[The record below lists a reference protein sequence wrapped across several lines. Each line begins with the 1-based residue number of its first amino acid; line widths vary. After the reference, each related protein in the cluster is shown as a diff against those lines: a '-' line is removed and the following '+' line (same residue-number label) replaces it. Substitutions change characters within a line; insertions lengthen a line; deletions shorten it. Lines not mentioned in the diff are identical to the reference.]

1 MCICMGEG
9 AEAAKKLSTFRAQL
23 ILAGFVFP
31 HGCDP
36 GTKSNARTEL
46 RLRNAGL
53 QQSGALHYSNS
64 SQGRKRR
71 KDMCIMPG

>member
-1 MCICMGEG
+1 MRICLGEG

-31 HGCDP
+31 NGRDP

-46 RLRNAGL
+46 RQLNASL
-53 QQSGALHYSNS
+53 QQNDALY
-64 SQGRKRR
+64 
-71 KDMCIMPG
+71 C